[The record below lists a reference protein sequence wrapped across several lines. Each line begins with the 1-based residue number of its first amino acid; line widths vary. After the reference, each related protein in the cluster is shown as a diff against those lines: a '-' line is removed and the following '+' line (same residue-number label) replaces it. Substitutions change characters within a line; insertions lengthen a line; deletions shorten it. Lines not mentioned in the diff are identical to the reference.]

1 MYSICIP
8 IYGYV
13 LPFWTLCEIQNKYS
27 VQFHIHK
34 FSTWIWSCFICSSL
48 SFQTEW
54 KLKIFFYLKIRE
66 EKKEES
72 KMRCSIK
79 FSAITQYKHLSP
91 NKDVGSLIG
100 LWQSCLFYFV
110 QTIKL
115 IECFLLKENWDAQK
129 LKTIKATSCILSTYW
144 YQDIFCYF

>member
-1 MYSICIP
+1 MNLKLLHLFIP
-8 IYGYV
+8 VISNRV
-13 LPFWTLCEIQNKYS
+13 KVKNL
-27 VQFHIHK
+27 
-34 FSTWIWSCFICSSL
+34 
-48 SFQTEW
+48 
-54 KLKIFFYLKIRE
+54 FFYLKILE

-115 IECFLLKENWDAQK
+115 IECFLLKEN
-129 LKTIKATSCILSTYW
+129 
-144 YQDIFCYF
+144 